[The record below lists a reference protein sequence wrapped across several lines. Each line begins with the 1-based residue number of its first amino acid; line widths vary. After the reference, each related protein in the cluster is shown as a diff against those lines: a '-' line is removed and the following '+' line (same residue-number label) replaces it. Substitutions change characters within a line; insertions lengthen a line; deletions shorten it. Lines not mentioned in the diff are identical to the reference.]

1 MTDLFQMTE
10 YEWQEFARRF
20 PDAMSF
26 LRHKSLEHEL
36 RFLRERVEWGVILND
51 WQEKRLVEL
60 EALERSW
67 KDEQTSGCG
76 KAFPEESL
84 Y

>member
-1 MTDLFQMTE
+1 MRDWVQMTE
-10 YEWQEFARRF
+10 YDWREFEQRF

-26 LRHKSLEHEL
+26 LRHKALEREL
-36 RFLRERVEWGVILND
+36 QFLRERKEGWGIKLND

-67 KDEQTSGCG
+67 KDASRNHHVLSTGTD
-76 KAFPEESL
+76 
-84 Y
+84 